1 MKKEKKYI
9 KKINMLNPTAIKS
22 IIASGEGYN
31 AEFKVSIPNKIKEIT
46 EEVCAF
52 ANASGGVVLIGVDDA
67 NTIKGIT
74 IDNAKRSAIQ
84 NSINEIS
91 PVLKCDFNII
101 EVDGKNIAVIE
112 VPSGQNKPYV
122 LSGAIYVRQG
132 PNSQKLTTV
141 EEMRDFFQQA
151 DKIYF
156 DDAICKEANIED
168 DIAKENINTFRF
180 ESGLVNVTSNEQ
192 LFTNLKLVT
201 NDGQLKNGTVL
212 FFGSNPEKFFEKAV
226 IRCVAF
232 DGTDKRYIVDDK
244 VMTGTLYQQYQ
255 KSMIWLK
262 SKLDVR
268 YDIEGEGGKARK
280 ELWEIPETA
289 FKETII
295 NSLAHRDYYD
305 KGARITIEVFD
316 DRVEISNPGGLVSA
330 VPKSEFGKRSASRN
344 PLIFGLFERMRLVE
358 QIGSGITRIR
368 DVMNDEGL
376 TPPEFNID
384 GMFTVTLRR
393 PFDFEK
399 WVEKWV
405 EKLTENR
412 IDILKNIH
420 KNSRISIRELSDVLG
435 LSLSAIDKNLLFLKE
450 LGLLERMNGAK
461 GGYWIIHFKL
471 P

>member
-1 MKKEKKYI
+1 
-9 KKINMLNPTAIKS
+9 MLNPTEIKS
-22 IIASGEGYN
+22 IIAAGEGYN
-31 AEFKVSIPNKIKEIT
+31 AEFKVSVPSKIKEIT

-52 ANASGGVVLIGVDDA
+52 ANASGGVILIGVDDA
-67 NTIKGIT
+67 NTIIGII

-91 PVLKCDFNII
+91 PVIKCDFNIVEI
-101 EVDGKNIAVIE
+101 DGKDIAVIE

-156 DDAICKEANIED
+156 DDAICKEAIIKD

-180 ESGLVNVTSNEQ
+180 EAGLVNATSDEQ

-212 FFGSNPEKFFEKAV
+212 FFGNNPERFFEKAV

-232 DGTDKRYIVDDK
+232 EGIDKRYIVDDK

-268 YDIEGEGGKARK
+268 YDIEGEGGKPRK

-289 FKETII
+289 FKEIII

-305 KGARITIEVFD
+305 KGARITIEVFN

-405 EKLTENR
+405 EKLTDNR
-412 IDILKNIH
+412 VKILKEIH
-420 KNSRISIRELSDVLG
+420 NNHKVTKKELEQVVGISA
-435 LSLSAIDKNLLFLKE
+435 SAIDNNINILKD
-450 LGLLERMNGAK
+450 LGLLSREGSDK
-461 GGYWIIHFKL
+461 GGYWKIITIL

>member
-1 MKKEKKYI
+1 
-9 KKINMLNPTAIKS
+9 MLNPTEIKS

-31 AEFKVSIPNKIKEIT
+31 AEFKVSIPSKIKEIT

-91 PVLKCDFNII
+91 PVLKCDFNIV
-101 EVDGKNIAVIE
+101 EVDGKDIAVIE

-156 DDAICKEANIED
+156 DDAICVDANMQN
-168 DIAKENINTFRF
+168 DIIKENIDTFRIHA
-180 ESGLVNVTSNEQ
+180 GLVNATPDEQ
-192 LFTNLKLVT
+192 LFTNLKLIA
-201 NDGQLKNGTVL
+201 NDGHLKNGTVL

-232 DGTDKRYIVDDK
+232 EGTDKRYIVDDK

-262 SKLDVR
+262 SKLNVR
-268 YDIEGEGGKARK
+268 YDIEGEGGKPRK

-405 EKLTENR
+405 EKLTDNR
-412 IDILKNIH
+412 VKILREVHNNH
-420 KNSRISIRELSDVLG
+420 KVTKKELEQAVGISA
-435 LSLSAIDKNLLFLKE
+435 SAIDNNIDVLKD
-450 LGLLERMNGAK
+450 LGLLSREGSDK
-461 GGYWIIHFKL
+461 GGYWKINPIL

>member
-1 MKKEKKYI
+1 
-9 KKINMLNPTAIKS
+9 MLNPTQIKS
-22 IIASGEGYN
+22 IIAAGEGYN
-31 AEFKVSIPNKIKEIT
+31 AEFKVSIPSNVKGIT

-67 NTIKGIT
+67 NNIKGIT
-74 IDNAKRSAIQ
+74 IDNGKRSAIQ

-91 PVLKCDFNII
+91 PSLKCEFYIV
-101 EVDGKNIAVIE
+101 EVDGLNVAVIE

-132 PNSQKLTTV
+132 PNSQKLTSV
-141 EEMRDFFQQA
+141 EEMRDFFQQS

-156 DDAICKEANIED
+156 DDASCIDANKEK
-168 DIAKENINTFRF
+168 DISQENIKTFRF
-180 ESGLVNVTSNEQ
+180 KAGLVNATSDEQ
-192 LFTNLKLVT
+192 LFTNLKLIA
-201 NDGQLKNGTVL
+201 NDGHLKNGTVL
-212 FFGSNPEKFFEKAV
+212 FFGNNPEQFFERAV
-226 IRCVAF
+226 IRCVVF
-232 DGTDKRYIVDDK
+232 DGIDKRYIVDDK
-244 VMTGTLYQQYQ
+244 VMSGTLYQQYQ
-255 KSMIWLK
+255 QSMIWLK

-268 YDIEGEGGKARK
+268 YEIESEGGNPRK
-280 ELWEIPETA
+280 ELWEIPEIA
-289 FKETII
+289 FKEIII

-316 DRVEISNPGGLVSA
+316 DRVEISNPGGLISA
-330 VPKSEFGKRSASRN
+330 VPRNEFGKRSASRN

-376 TPPEFNID
+376 TPPEFSID

-405 EKLTENR
+405 ENLTENR
-412 IDILKNIH
+412 VDILKNIH
-420 KNSRISIRELSDVLG
+420 KNSKITIRELSDNIG
-435 LSLSAIDKNLLFLKE
+435 LSLSAIDKNLLFLKD
-450 LGLLERMNGAK
+450 LGILERMKGAK
-461 GGYWIIHFKL
+461 GGYWVIHFKL

>member
-1 MKKEKKYI
+1 
-9 KKINMLNPTAIKS
+9 MLNPTEIKS
-22 IIASGEGYN
+22 IVASGEGYN
-31 AEFKVSIPNKIKEIT
+31 AEFKVSIPSKIKEIT

-67 NTIKGIT
+67 NNIKGIT

-91 PVLKCDFNII
+91 PVLKCDFNIV
-101 EVDGKNIAVIE
+101 EVDGKDLAVIE

-156 DDAICKEANIED
+156 DDATCKDADIEK
-168 DIAKENINTFRF
+168 DIAKENIKTFRF
-180 ESGLVNVTSNEQ
+180 EAGLVNATSDEQ
-192 LFTNLKLVT
+192 LFTNLKLIT

-226 IRCVAF
+226 IRCVVF
-232 DGTDKRYIVDDK
+232 DGIDKRYIIDDK

-255 KSMIWLK
+255 KSMVWLK

-268 YDIEGEGGKARK
+268 YDIEGEGGKPRK
-280 ELWEIPETA
+280 ELWEIPEIA

-330 VPKSEFGKRSASRN
+330 VPRSEFGKRSASRN

-368 DVMNDEGL
+368 DVMNDERL

-384 GMFTVTLRR
+384 GMFTVILRR
-393 PFDFEK
+393 PIEFEK
-399 WVEKWV
+399 WVERWV
-405 EKLTENR
+405 DNLSENR
-412 IDILKNIH
+412 IKILKNIY
-420 KNSRISIRELSDVLG
+420 KNPKISKRELEAIIG
-435 LSLSAIDKNLLFLKE
+435 LSGSAIDKNIDFLRNFE
-450 LGLLERMNGAK
+450 LLERK
-461 GGYWIIHFKL
+461 GNTKSGHWIIKFKL

>member
-1 MKKEKKYI
+1 
-9 KKINMLNPTAIKS
+9 MLNSTEIKS

-31 AEFKVSIPNKIKEIT
+31 AEFKVSIPSKIKEIT

-91 PVLKCDFNII
+91 PVLKCDFNIV
-101 EVDGKNIAVIE
+101 EVDGKDIAVIE

-180 ESGLVNVTSNEQ
+180 EAGLVNATSDEQ

-232 DGTDKRYIVDDK
+232 NGIDKRYIVDDK

-262 SKLDVR
+262 SKLNVR
-268 YDIEGEGGKARK
+268 YDIEGEGANPRN
-280 ELWEIPETA
+280 EYWEIPIIA
-289 FKETII
+289 FKEAII

-305 KGARITIEVFD
+305 KGARTTIEVFD

-330 VPKSEFGKRSASRN
+330 VPRNEFGKRSASRN

-358 QIGSGITRIR
+358 QIGSGIARMR
-368 DVMNDEGL
+368 DVMKEEGL

-405 EKLTENR
+405 EKLTDNR
-412 IDILKNIH
+412 VKILREVHNNPKVT
-420 KNSRISIRELSDVLG
+420 KKELEQVVSISA
-435 LSLSAIDKNLLFLKE
+435 SAIDNNIDVLKD
-450 LGLLERMNGAK
+450 LGLLTREGSDK
-461 GGYWIIHFKL
+461 GGNWKINYSL

>member
-1 MKKEKKYI
+1 
-9 KKINMLNPTAIKS
+9 MLNPTEIKS

-31 AEFKVSIPNKIKEIT
+31 AEFKVSIPSKTKEIT

-52 ANASGGVVLIGVDDA
+52 ANASGGVVLIGVDDT

-91 PVLKCDFNII
+91 PVLKCDFNIVEI
-101 EVDGKNIAVIE
+101 DGKDIAVIE

-156 DDAICKEANIED
+156 DDAICKEATIEE
-168 DIAKENINTFRF
+168 DIAKENIKTFRF
-180 ESGLVNVTSNEQ
+180 EAGLVNATSDEQ

-201 NDGQLKNGTVL
+201 NDGQLKNGVVL

-232 DGTDKRYIVDDK
+232 EGTDKRYIVDDK
-244 VMTGTLYQQYQ
+244 VMNGTLYQQYQ

-268 YDIEGEGGKARK
+268 YDIEGEGGKPRK

-330 VPKSEFGKRSASRN
+330 VPRSEFGKRSASRN

-405 EKLTENR
+405 EKLTDNR
-412 IDILKNIH
+412 VKILREVHNNH
-420 KNSRISIRELSDVLG
+420 KVTKKELEQAVGISA
-435 LSLSAIDKNLLFLKE
+435 SAIDNNIDVLKD
-450 LGLLERMNGAK
+450 LGLLSRVGSDK
-461 GGYWIIHFKL
+461 GGYWKIIPVL

>member
-1 MKKEKKYI
+1 
-9 KKINMLNPTAIKS
+9 MLNPTEIKS
-22 IIASGEGYN
+22 IIAAGEGYN

-52 ANASGGVVLIGVDDA
+52 ANASGGIVLIGVDDT

-74 IDNAKRSAIQ
+74 IENGKRSAIQ

-91 PVLKCDFNII
+91 PALKCEFYIV
-101 EVDGKNIAVIE
+101 EVDGKDIAVIE

-122 LSGAIYVRQG
+122 LSGTIYVRQG

-156 DDAICKEANIED
+156 DDTSCLNATIEK
-168 DIAKENINTFRF
+168 DIAKENIHTFRF
-180 ESGLVNVTSNEQ
+180 EAGLVNVTSDEQ
-192 LFTNLKLVT
+192 LFSNLKLIT
-201 NDGQLKNGTVL
+201 NDGHVKNGTVL
-212 FFGSNPEKFFEKAV
+212 FFGNNPEQFFEKAV
-226 IRCVAF
+226 IRCLVF
-232 DGTDKRYIVDDK
+232 NGIDKRYIIDDK
-244 VMTGTLYQQYQ
+244 LMTGTLYQQYQ

-268 YDIEGEGGKARK
+268 YDIEGEGGKPRK
-280 ELWEIPETA
+280 EFWEIPETA

-316 DRVEISNPGGLVSA
+316 DRVEISNPGGLISA
-330 VPKSEFGKRSASRN
+330 VPRNEFGKRSASRN

-376 TPPEFNID
+376 TPPEFSID

-393 PFDFEK
+393 PFEFKK
-399 WVEKWV
+399 WVNKWV
-405 EKLTENR
+405 NNLSEKQIRILTAIHHNTKIKKTELQQLVDFSATALDNN
-412 IDILKNIH
+412 IEILK
-420 KNSRISIRELSDVLG
+420 
-435 LSLSAIDKNLLFLKE
+435 KE
-450 LGLLERMNGAK
+450 GLLEREGTK
-461 GGYWIIHFKL
+461 GGIWIIHYRNPKL
-471 P
+471 GE

>member
-1 MKKEKKYI
+1 
-9 KKINMLNPTAIKS
+9 MLNPTEIKS

-31 AEFKVSIPNKIKEIT
+31 AEFKVSIPGNVKGIT

-67 NTIKGIT
+67 NNIKGVT

-91 PVLKCDFNII
+91 PALKCDFNMV

-156 DDAICKEANIED
+156 DDATCKDANIDE
-168 DIAKENINTFRF
+168 DIAKENIKTFRF
-180 ESGLVNVTSNEQ
+180 EAGLVNATSDEQ
-192 LFTNLKLVT
+192 LFTNLKLIT

-226 IRCVAF
+226 IRCVVF
-232 DGTDKRYIVDDK
+232 DGIDKRYIVDDK

-255 KSMIWLK
+255 QSMIWLK

-268 YDIEGEGGKARK
+268 YDIEGEGGKPRK

-330 VPKSEFGKRSASRN
+330 VPRSEFGKRSASRN

-405 EKLTENR
+405 EKLTDNR
-412 IDILKNIH
+412 VKILREVHNNH
-420 KNSRISIRELSDVLG
+420 KTTKKELEQLVGISA
-435 LSLSAIDKNLLFLKE
+435 SAIDNNIDVLKD
-450 LGLLERMNGAK
+450 LGLLSREGSDK
-461 GGYWIIHFKL
+461 GGYWKIIPVL

>member
-1 MKKEKKYI
+1 
-9 KKINMLNPTAIKS
+9 MLNPTEIKS
-22 IIASGEGYN
+22 IIAAGEGYN
-31 AEFKVSIPNKIKEIT
+31 AEFKVSVPSKIKEIT

-67 NTIKGIT
+67 NKIKGII

-91 PVLKCDFNII
+91 PVIKCDFNIV
-101 EVDGKNIAVIE
+101 EVDGKDIAVIE

-168 DIAKENINTFRF
+168 DIAKETINTFRF
-180 ESGLVNVTSNEQ
+180 EAGLVNATSDEQ

-212 FFGSNPEKFFEKAV
+212 FFGNNPERFFEKAV

-232 DGTDKRYIVDDK
+232 EGIDKRYIVDDK
-244 VMTGTLYQQYQ
+244 VMSGTLYQQYQ

-262 SKLDVR
+262 SKLNVR
-268 YDIEGEGGKARK
+268 YDIEGEGGKPRK

-289 FKETII
+289 FKEIII

-399 WVEKWV
+399 WAEKWV
-405 EKLTENR
+405 EKLTDNR
-412 IDILKNIH
+412 VKILREIH
-420 KNSRISIRELSDVLG
+420 NNHKVTKKELEQVVGISA
-435 LSLSAIDKNLLFLKE
+435 SAIDNNINILKD
-450 LGLLERMNGAK
+450 LGLLSREGSDK
-461 GGYWIIHFKL
+461 GGYWKIITIL

>member
-1 MKKEKKYI
+1 
-9 KKINMLNPTAIKS
+9 MLNPTEIKS
-22 IIASGEGYN
+22 IIAAGEGYN
-31 AEFKVSIPNKIKEIT
+31 AEFKVSVPSKIKEIT

-67 NTIKGIT
+67 NTIKGII

-91 PVLKCDFNII
+91 PVIKCDFNIVEI
-101 EVDGKNIAVIE
+101 DGKDIAVIE

-180 ESGLVNVTSNEQ
+180 EAGLVNATSDEQ

-201 NDGQLKNGTVL
+201 NDGQLKNGAVL

-232 DGTDKRYIVDDK
+232 DGIDKRYIVDDK
-244 VMTGTLYQQYQ
+244 LMTGTLYQQYQ

-268 YDIEGEGGKARK
+268 YDIEGEGGKPRK

-289 FKETII
+289 FKEIII

-305 KGARITIEVFD
+305 KGARITIEVFN

-405 EKLTENR
+405 EKLTDNR
-412 IDILKNIH
+412 VKILKEIH
-420 KNSRISIRELSDVLG
+420 NNHKVTKKELEQFVGISA
-435 LSLSAIDKNLLFLKE
+435 SAIDNNIDVLKN
-450 LGLLERMNGAK
+450 LGLLSRVGSDK
-461 GGYWIIHFKL
+461 GGYWKIIPVL

>member
-1 MKKEKKYI
+1 
-9 KKINMLNPTAIKS
+9 MLTPSEIKS
-22 IIASGEGYN
+22 IIAAGEGYN
-31 AEFKVSIPNKIKEIT
+31 AEFKVSVPNKIKEIT

-91 PVLKCDFNII
+91 PVIKCDFNIV
-101 EVDGKNIAVIE
+101 EVDGKDIAVIE

-156 DDAICKEANIED
+156 DDAICKDANIED
-168 DIAKENINTFRF
+168 DIAKENIKTFRF
-180 ESGLVNVTSNEQ
+180 EAGLVNTTSDEQ
-192 LFTNLKLVT
+192 LFANLKLVT
-201 NDGQLKNGTVL
+201 NDVQLKNGTVL

-226 IRCVAF
+226 IRCIAF
-232 DGTDKRYIVDDK
+232 DGIDKRYIIDDK
-244 VMTGTLYQQYQ
+244 IMTGTLYQQYQ

-268 YDIEGEGGKARK
+268 YDIEGEGANPRN
-280 ELWEIPETA
+280 EYWEIPIIA
-289 FKETII
+289 FKEAII

-305 KGARITIEVFD
+305 KGARTTIEVFD

-330 VPKSEFGKRSASRN
+330 VPRNEFGKRSASRN

-368 DVMNDEGL
+368 DVMKDEGL

-405 EKLTENR
+405 EKLTDNR
-412 IDILKNIH
+412 VKILREIH
-420 KNSRISIRELSDVLG
+420 NNHKVTKKEIEQAVGISA
-435 LSLSAIDKNLLFLKE
+435 SAIDNNINILKD
-450 LGLLERMNGAK
+450 LGLLSREGSDK
-461 GGYWIIHFKL
+461 GGYWKIIPIL

>member
-1 MKKEKKYI
+1 
-9 KKINMLNPTAIKS
+9 MLNPTEIKS
-22 IIASGEGYN
+22 IITSGEGYN
-31 AEFKVSIPNKIKEIT
+31 AEFKVSIPSKIKEIT

-52 ANASGGVVLIGVDDA
+52 ANASGGIVLIGVDDA
-67 NTIKGIT
+67 NNIKGIN

-91 PVLKCDFNII
+91 PALKCDFNIV

-112 VPSGQNKPYV
+112 VPSGSNKPYV

-156 DDAICKEANIED
+156 DDALCLEASVEK
-168 DIAKENINTFRF
+168 DILEENIKTFRF
-180 ESGLVNVTSNEQ
+180 EAGLVNATSDEQ
-192 LFTNLKLVT
+192 LFANLKLIT
-201 NDGQLKNGTVL
+201 NDGYLKNGTVL
-212 FFGSNPEKFFEKAV
+212 FFSSNPEQFFEKAV
-226 IRCVAF
+226 IRCVVF
-232 DGTDKRYIVDDK
+232 DGIDKRYIIDDK

-255 KSMIWLK
+255 KTMIWLK

-268 YDIEGEGGKARK
+268 YDIEGEGGKPRK

-305 KGARITIEVFD
+305 KGARITVEVFD

-330 VPKSEFGKRSASRN
+330 VPRSEFGKRSASRN

-368 DVMNDEGL
+368 DVMKDEAL

-384 GMFTVTLRR
+384 GIFTVILRR

-405 EKLTENR
+405 EKLTANR
-412 IDILKNIH
+412 IKILREVHNNPKVTKKELEQVVSISASAIDNNIDILKN
-420 KNSRISIRELSDVLG
+420 
-435 LSLSAIDKNLLFLKE
+435 
-450 LGLLERMNGAK
+450 LGLLTREGSDK
-461 GGYWIIHFKL
+461 GGNWKINYLL